1 MKEQLQHVY
10 EYGSFTTSEAKKIML
25 NITAGKY
32 SNEEVA
38 AFLMALNMRNLVVD
52 ELVGFR
58 EAMLERALQYD
69 FSDYNT
75 VDIVGTGGDG
85 KNTFN
90 ISTCTSFV
98 VAGAGYKVAKHGSYA
113 VSSISGSANVL
124 MELGIQFSND
134 EQQMKQCLEEAN
146 ITFLFAP
153 LFHPAMKHV
162 VPIRKALRIKTIFN
176 ILGPL
181 INPTNPSHSLLGVY
195 SEELA
200 SVFSKVLYQTPMN
213 YRVVYS
219 LDGYDEVS
227 LTNDTLV
234 LHQEKREILQPS
246 DFGSEKISQE
256 AIFGGQS
263 VQEAAS
269 ILIAVLQNDSTKQQK
284 EVVVANAALAIQMI
298 EPEKNIIDCKQ
309 VAIESIETGK
319 ALHCYEQLRKITN
332 KL

>member
-1 MKEQLQHVY
+1 MKVQLQHLY
-10 EYGSFTTSEAKKIML
+10 EKGKFNRAEAEEIML
-25 NITAGKY
+25 NITAGNY

-38 AFLMALNMRNLVVD
+38 AFLMALNMRDLVVD
-52 ELVGFR
+52 EIVGFR
-58 EAMLERALQYD
+58 NAMIQRALQYD
-69 FSDYNT
+69 FSEYET

-113 VSSISGSANVL
+113 VSSVSGSANVL
-124 MELGIQFSND
+124 LELGIQFSNN
-134 EQQMKQCLEEAN
+134 EKRMKQCLNEAN

-181 INPTNPSHSLLGVY
+181 INPTNSKYALLGVY

-200 SVFSKVLYQTPMN
+200 EVFSQVLDQTSMD
-213 YRVVYS
+213 YRVVFS
-219 LDGYDEVS
+219 MDGYDEVS
-227 LTNDTLV
+227 LTSDTLV
-234 LHQEKREILQPS
+234 MHQGKRDLLKPS
-246 DFGSEKISQE
+246 DFGSKKITPD

-263 VQEAAS
+263 VPEAAK
-269 ILIAVLQNDSTKQQK
+269 ILISVLENDAETAQK
-284 EVVVANAALAIQMI
+284 EVVLANAALAIQMI
-298 EPEKNIIDCKQ
+298 ETDKDLEECRQIAK
-309 VAIESIETGK
+309 ESIDSGK
-319 ALHCYEQLRKITN
+319 ALHCYEVLKKITN
-332 KL
+332 KQ